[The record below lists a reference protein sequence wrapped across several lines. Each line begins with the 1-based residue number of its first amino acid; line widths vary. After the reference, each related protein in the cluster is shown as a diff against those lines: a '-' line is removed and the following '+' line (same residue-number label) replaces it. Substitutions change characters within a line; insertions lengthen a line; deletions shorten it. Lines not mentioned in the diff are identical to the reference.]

1 MGAGANLKGIMLAF
15 ILAGQSGWREPLSQW
30 SGTEMRLEEDSVEL
44 LDLKREEGALEPENV
59 SGFQKLEE

>member
-1 MGAGANLKGIMLAF
+1 MKKEASPDGA
-15 ILAGQSGWREPLSQW
+15 RELLSPW